1 MMLILTDAKTAQT
14 RQRLAQIGWNDRESR
29 ASGAQTDAGK
39 QAAARRSQSSN
50 TGTSSQLKPIAATAP
65 VVAPK

>member
-14 RQRLAQIGWNDRESR
+14 RQHLAQIGWNDQESR

-39 QAAARRSQSSN
+39 QVGAR
-50 TGTSSQLKPIAATAP
+50 
-65 VVAPK
+65 